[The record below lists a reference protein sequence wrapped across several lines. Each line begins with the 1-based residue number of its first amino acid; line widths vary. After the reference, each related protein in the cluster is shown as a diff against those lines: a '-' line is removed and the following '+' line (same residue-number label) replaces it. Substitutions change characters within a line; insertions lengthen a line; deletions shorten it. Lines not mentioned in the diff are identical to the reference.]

1 MLMGQEIFDKVHS
14 ILQLHKKAN
23 SEPEDVQA
31 SLKEFMGKNRKLKDH
46 IFALE
51 MIVFKEN

>member
-1 MLMGQEIFDKVHS
+1 MGEEIFDKVHS
-14 ILQLHKKAN
+14 ILQYHKRAGT
-23 SEPEDVQA
+23 EPEDVQA
-31 SLKEFMGKNRKLKDH
+31 SLKDIMGKSRKLKDH